1 MRHGRT
7 VTRAVSPSIE
17 FGLLGP
23 LEARVE
29 GRPVVL
35 GGPKQRAL
43 LALLV
48 LHANDVVAL
57 DRLIE
62 ELWEETPPPSA
73 PAYVQNCVSR
83 LRKELGPKTVETTP
97 PGYRLRA
104 AAEAIDATRFERL
117 VRDARS
123 LPTRDRI
130 DVLRE
135 ALGLWRGEPLSDL
148 AYWSFAQE
156 PVRNLDEQRVNALE
170 QRLEAELELGL
181 HRESIGELE
190 GLAREHPTRERLRWL
205 QMLALHRS
213 DRRLDALAAYQ
224 EARLA
229 IVEESGIEPGEEL
242 RALQRRILQ
251 DDPTLMAGEAPAEV
265 TEPAAQLVR
274 KVVAVCIAELHVDES
289 LDRRG
294 RARRRLARPRVVRGD
309 RAAPRR
315 DGGAAVR

>member
-62 ELWEETPPPSA
+62 ELWEEAPPPSA

-104 AAEAIDATRFERL
+104 ATEAVDATRFERL

-123 LPTRDRI
+123 LPTRDRV

-135 ALGLWRGEPLSDL
+135 AQALWRGEPLSDL
-148 AYWSFAQE
+148 AYWSFAAGADPQ
-156 PVRNLDEQRVNALE
+156 PRRATGQR
-170 QRLEAELELGL
+170 
-181 HRESIGELE
+181 
-190 GLAREHPTRERLRWL
+190 ARATARGGAR
-205 QMLALHRS
+205 ARS
-213 DRRLDALAAYQ
+213 PPRVDRRARGPRARAPDARTASLAAD
-224 EARLA
+224 ARAPPLRPTA
-229 IVEESGIEPGEEL
+229 RRTCRVPGGAS
-242 RALQRRILQ
+242 R
-251 DDPTLMAGEAPAEV
+251 
-265 TEPAAQLVR
+265 
-274 KVVAVCIAELHVDES
+274 
-289 LDRRG
+289 DRRG
-294 RARRRLARPRVVRGD
+294 IGHRAR
-309 RAAPRR
+309 
-315 DGGAAVR
+315 